1 MTWICPTLLTE
12 QVHTGLLAHTTISQ
26 ENANNSADIGAGNG
40 TSEYYMVAGRGD
52 GGGNDDGR
60 SGSESSAA
68 KARVFFE
75 QWDEDKGKP
84 LGS

>member
-1 MTWICPTLLTE
+1 MCPTLTE
-12 QVHTGLLAHTTISQ
+12 KARTALLAHTTVSQ
-26 ENANNSADIGAGNG
+26 GKTSHSTDIGARNG
-40 TSEYYMVAGRGD
+40 TSEYYMVAGGGD

-68 KARVFFE
+68 KAKVFFE
-75 QWDEDKGKP
+75 QWDEDKGTP